1 MVRLSIIL
9 IGLISFIHGNGLQ
22 SGKAYEAIPVKVNGD
37 EVSNRVLYRYGMLF
51 GFAKDYNT
59 IHIVS
64 KIFGNRDLFYYKT
77 KKGYDYYA
85 DEKSYLTVRVDTKG
99 TVYIQKID
107 AKGYKGDWLM
117 LKTIT
122 IKSKKPRLKIGSLVL
137 CEYGRYGSR
146 YSSKAYVT
154 KHYKNNMIDVVYIR
168 GGQNSMEKHDTLNEN
183 DCKEL

>member
-51 GFAKDYNT
+51 EFAKDYNI
-59 IHIVS
+59 IHIES
-64 KIFGNRDLFYYKT
+64 KVFGDRDLFYYKT

-85 DEKSYLTVRVDTKG
+85 DKKSYLTVRVDTKG

-122 IKSKKPRLKIGSLVL
+122 IKSKKPRLKIGSLVV
-137 CEYGRYGSR
+137 CGYTYTE
-146 YSSKAYVT
+146 KAYVT

-168 GGQNSMEKHDTLNEN
+168 GGLNYMKMHGTLNEN
-183 DCKEL
+183 YCKEL